1 MAAIGNEETMI
12 QMHGVYKSYLIDNER
27 KLPVLE
33 DVSLKIEKGDFV
45 GIMAASG
52 SGKTT
57 LMNLLGCLDRF
68 DSGSYQLDGQNVTSM
83 NDKTLAKIRSHKIGF
98 VFQSFHLLPRLTAME
113 NVELPLLYRRA
124 GRDNLLTPAILLERV
139 GLGDR
144 KNHYPRQLSG
154 GEQQRVAIARAL
166 VNDPNLILADEP
178 TGNLD
183 EENGLE
189 IVKILSEL
197 NRNGKTIVLVTHDL
211 SVARQANRLLSFKN
225 RNLIQE
231 SLTTNS

>member
-68 DSGSYQLDGQNVTSM
+68 DSGSYQLDGQNISSL
-83 NDKTLAKIRSHKIGF
+83 NDKTLAQIRSHKIGF
-98 VFQSFHLLPRLTAME
+98 VFQGFHLLPRLTAME

-124 GRDNLLTPAILLERV
+124 GGDNLVAPTILLERV

-189 IVKILSEL
+189 IVRILSEL
-197 NRNGKTIVLVTHDL
+197 NRSGKTIVLVTHDS
-211 SVARQANRLLSFKN
+211 SVAKQASRLLSFKN
-225 RNLIQE
+225 RNLTEEQV
-231 SLTTNS
+231 

>member
-1 MAAIGNEETMI
+1 MATMGNKEIMI
-12 QMHGVYKSYLIDNER
+12 QMHGVNKSYPIDNER

-33 DVSLKIEKGDFV
+33 DISLKIEKGEFV
-45 GIMAASG
+45 GIMASSG

-68 DSGSYQLDGQNVTSM
+68 DSGSYQLDGQNISSL
-83 NDKTLAKIRSHKIGF
+83 NDKTLAQIRSHKIGF
-98 VFQSFHLLPRLTAME
+98 VFQGFHLLPRLTAME

-124 GRDNLLTPAILLERV
+124 GGDNLVAPTILLERV

-189 IVKILSEL
+189 IVRILSEL
-197 NRNGKTIVLVTHDL
+197 NRSGKTIVLVTHDS
-211 SVARQANRLLSFKN
+211 SVAKQASRLLSFKN
-225 RNLIQE
+225 RNLTEEQV
-231 SLTTNS
+231 

>member
-1 MAAIGNEETMI
+1 MTTMENKEIII
-12 QMHGVYKSYLIDNER
+12 QMHGVNKSYPIDNER

-33 DVSLKIEKGDFV
+33 DISLKIEKGEFV
-45 GIMAASG
+45 GIMASSG

-68 DSGSYQLDGQNVTSM
+68 DSGSYQLDGQNISSL
-83 NDKTLAKIRSHKIGF
+83 NDKTLAQIRSHKIGF
-98 VFQSFHLLPRLTAME
+98 VFQGFHLLPRLTAME

-124 GRDNLLTPAILLERV
+124 GGDNLVAPTILLERV

-189 IVKILSEL
+189 IVRILSEL
-197 NRNGKTIVLVTHDL
+197 NRSGKTIVLVTHDS
-211 SVARQANRLLSFKN
+211 SVAKQASRLLSFKN
-225 RNLIQE
+225 RNLTEEQV
-231 SLTTNS
+231 